1 MGVVSWS
8 QIDEHLHEE
17 KLCDETLHD
26 ETFVRPQG
34 SFVVNAFPFGGRS
47 RFQDFELE
55 I

>member
-26 ETFVRPQG
+26 ETFVRLRPRKL
-34 SFVVNAFPFGGRS
+34 VVNAFPFGGTISFSGLRT
-47 RFQDFELE
+47 
-55 I
+55 

>member
-26 ETFVRPQG
+26 ETFCKTEEVWWSKCFSVWG
-34 SFVVNAFPFGGRS
+34 ES
-47 RFQDFELE
+47 
-55 I
+55 